1 MALALSKKAED
12 VQVLDLTSLA
22 AVCDYFVICHGD
34 SDVQVKAIADAIL
47 EGLDREGSRV
57 WHLEGYAARTWILL
71 DYVDVVV
78 HIFHRE
84 TRQFY
89 RLEDLWADAPRI
101 PSADSAAGPPN
112 PATPPSP

>member
-1 MALALSKKAED
+1 M
-12 VQVLDLTSLA
+12 VILDFTQLA

-47 EGLDREGSRV
+47 EGLDREGMPV

-78 HIFHRE
+78 HVFHRE
-84 TRQFY
+84 TRGFY
-89 RLEDLWADAPRI
+89 RLEDLWADAPRLT
-101 PSADSAAGPPN
+101 AGAAPGAPQKVESKPVD
-112 PATPPSP
+112 PTPP